1 MKLQVTTEQDVYLL
15 ALAIVVTATVIA
27 TSLAWSAIHLFIPAD
42 FPETRDF
49 LDSFA
54 YIITVITAIC
64 VGGPFGIFVG
74 RGLLRAHRLT
84 EAMHKMATTDHLTG
98 LPNRTSVIT
107 QITEAVNLSRQFSR
121 PGAVLFVDLDH
132 FKKINDT
139 YGHAGGD
146 AALKHAAR
154 LMRNALGPDMVLG
167 RFGGE
172 EFVCFIPDGERAE
185 EIAAA
190 IVMDLRSS
198 STTFNGQDIT
208 VTASIGLV
216 STASASSTRD
226 LLSKADEA
234 LYFAKAAGRDRI
246 VNHAD
251 IASLSQ
257 FNRPEPLVAPQ
268 ISTKAA

>member
-1 MKLQVTTEQDVYLL
+1 MTSERDVYLL
-15 ALAIVVTATVIA
+15 ASAVVITATVVA
-27 TSLAWSAIHLFIPAD
+27 TSMAWTMIHFFVPAA

-49 LDSFA
+49 LDRVA
-54 YIITVITAIC
+54 YIVTIATTISL
-64 VGGPFGIFVG
+64 GGPFGIFVG

-84 EAMHKMATTDHLTG
+84 EAMHMMATTDPLTG
-98 LPNRTSVIT
+98 LANRTSVIQ
-107 QITEAVNLSRQFSR
+107 QISEAVNQSRQADR

-132 FKKINDT
+132 FKRINDT
-139 YGHAGGD
+139 HGHAGGD
-146 AALKHAAR
+146 AALKHAAN
-154 LMRNALGPDMVLG
+154 LMRDALGPDMVLG

-190 IVMDLRSS
+190 VVMDLRTSS
-198 STTFNGQDIT
+198 ATFNGQDIT

-216 STASASSTRD
+216 STACASDTKD

-234 LYFAKAAGRDRI
+234 LYLAKAAGRDRI
-246 VNHAD
+246 VNYAD

-257 FNRPEPLVAPQ
+257 FCRSEPFRADKA
-268 ISTKAA
+268 TAKAA